1 MIKASLAVCIL
12 SLSLGVSAIGPAS
25 AGILPTDGESQYEL
39 EFWESIKNSTHAED
53 YEAYLEAYPDGRFA
67 PLAKARAARY
77 KDSSPEPA
85 QTPATRID
93 AMDAHYNVVSNA
105 NVRSQPSPRAERVG
119 TLDKGKQVHVTGRVR
134 DSNWYRVDLDGDT
147 SGFVFGELLREP
159 LKTAAPPPQPKP
171 APAAKPKP
179 EAPPA
184 PSPQMPAAKTAAAPR
199 TASAASAVTRDC
211 DACPELVVVQP
222 GAFVMGDDGGD
233 RSERPAHRVTIAYPF
248 AIGKYEV
255 TLGQWRACVEAGACR
270 AINNAEGLS
279 ASAPAKDL
287 SWNDAQQYLH
297 WLSKLTGQ
305 NYRLPSEAE
314 WEYAAR
320 AGTTSRY
327 WWGDNMEVGKANC
340 KGCGGD
346 WSNEAPADVDAFPAN
361 PFGIHGMNGGVWEWV
376 ADCWN
381 KSYAGAP
388 TDGGAWNRSDCR
400 DNVIRGGSWRNDQ
413 TYAHSASRFTYDT
426 GVRYI
431 LNGFRVAKSL

>member
-1 MIKASLAVCIL
+1 VCVL
-12 SLSLGVSAIGPAS
+12 SLVLGLSATGGAT
-25 AGILPTDGESQYEL
+25 AGILPKDGEAQYEL
-39 EFWESIKNSTHAED
+39 EFWESIKDSTHAED

-67 PLAKARAARY
+67 PLARTRATRY
-77 KDSSPEPA
+77 KKSEPA
-85 QTPATRID
+85 TAPPPSID
-93 AMDAHYNVVSNA
+93 DMDIYYDVVTKS
-105 NVRSQPSPRAERVG
+105 NVRSQPAPRAERVG
-119 TLDKGKQVHVTGRVR
+119 ELDKGQRVHVTGRVR
-134 DSNWYRVDLDGDT
+134 DKNWYRIDLPGGA

-159 LKTAAPPPQPKP
+159 AKAAAPPPQPKP
-171 APAAKPKP
+171 EPQPEPKP
-179 EAPPA
+179 EPRVSPPA
-184 PSPQMPAAKTAAAPR
+184 PVVTAAPAPQA
-199 TASAASAVTRDC
+199 TASTSASAAKDC
-211 DACPELVVVQP
+211 DSCPEMVLLQP
-222 GAFVMGDDGGD
+222 GSFVMGDDRGD
-233 RSERPAHRVTIAYPF
+233 RSERPAHRVTIGYPF

-255 TLGQWRACVEAGACR
+255 TVAQWNACVQAGSCR
-270 AINNAEGLS
+270 AIAGSEGLS
-279 ASAPAKDL
+279 ADSPARDL
-287 SWNDAQQYLH
+287 SWNDAQQYVR

-320 AGTTSRY
+320 AGTSSRY
-327 WWGDNMEVGKANC
+327 WWGDDMQPGKANC

-388 TDGGAWNRSDCR
+388 RDGSVWNSADCR
-400 DNVIRGGSWRNDQ
+400 DNVIRGGSWRNDK

-431 LNGFRVAKSL
+431 LNGFRVLKTSK